1 MAKDLKISYLLDF
14 YGDMLTQAQYDA
26 VDAYYNQDLSLSEIA
41 ADRNISRQGAR
52 DAIKRAEQQLLEM
65 EDRLELAKR
74 FQAVQKALTAVC
86 YCALNIQELNGQN
99 GGVPGIDE
107 NAGRILALAQEIAD
121 KE

>member
-26 VDAYYNQDLSLSEIA
+26 VDAYYNQVLSLSEIA

-74 FQAVQKALTAVC
+74 FQAVQKALAAVC
-86 YCALNIQELNGQN
+86 DCALNIQELNGQN

>member
-52 DAIKRAEQQLLEM
+52 DAIKPAEQQLLEM

-74 FQAVQKALTAVC
+74 FQAVQKALAAVC
-86 YCALNIQELNGQN
+86 DCALNIQELNGQN